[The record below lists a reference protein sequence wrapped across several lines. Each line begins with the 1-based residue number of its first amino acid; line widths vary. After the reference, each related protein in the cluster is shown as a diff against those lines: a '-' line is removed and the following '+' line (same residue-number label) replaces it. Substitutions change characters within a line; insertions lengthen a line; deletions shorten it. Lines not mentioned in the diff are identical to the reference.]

1 MTKGTKTL
9 LFLLVATIGNIVLT
23 AAFFLFFLWVY
34 SISLAR
40 ILAPT
45 AVVWAMAISFI
56 LAMGGTFFVY
66 RKLLTLLRVRYHLE
80 EKR

>member
-9 LFLLVATIGNIVLT
+9 LFLIVATIGNIVLT
-23 AAFFLFFLWVY
+23 AVFFVLLLWLY

-40 ILAPT
+40 ILPGT
-45 AVVWAMAISFI
+45 AIAWVISLCFI
-56 LAMGGTFFVY
+56 LAMAGTFFVY

>member
-23 AAFFLFFLWVY
+23 AAFFLLLLWLY

-40 ILAPT
+40 MLPGT
-45 AVVWAMAISFI
+45 AIVWALTLCFI
-56 LAMGGTFFVY
+56 LAMAGTFFVY
-66 RKLLTLLRVRYHLE
+66 RKLLSLLRVRYHLE